1 MKARGGMQVPPTT
14 ADSKWT
20 CHFNQHTDTSEY
32 MAVASALSDFGALQ
46 TTGPFGHSF
55 KQARTDIAQEVG
67 IPGLIQRGY
76 VVYFE

>member
-32 MAVASALSDFGALQ
+32 MVVASAFSDFGAPQ

-55 KQARTDIAQEVG
+55 KQARTDIVQEVG
-67 IPGLIQRGY
+67 ILGLIQQGCVACY
-76 VVYFE
+76 E